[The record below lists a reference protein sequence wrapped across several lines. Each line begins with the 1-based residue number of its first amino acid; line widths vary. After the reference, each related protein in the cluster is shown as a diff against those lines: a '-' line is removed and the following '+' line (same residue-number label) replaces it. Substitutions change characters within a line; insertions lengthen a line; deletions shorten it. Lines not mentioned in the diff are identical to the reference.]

1 MKKFFETLELRI
13 LSLES
18 EDIIT
23 GSGGGPFP
31 GGRDEDDDNGGNGGR
46 PGDF

>member
-13 LSLES
+13 LSLED

-23 GSGGGPFP
+23 SSGNGFP